1 MICGKFYANPRD
13 RRLTDG
19 PHTRIP
25 VTLVNGLMQ
34 TLRNLGATRLVALAA
49 VGFALIAFFVF
60 IVTRLATPGMT
71 LLYSGLDPSDSGQI
85 VQRMDAQGI
94 PYELRGDGSQ
104 IYVPQDQV
112 ARLRLSL
119 AAEGIPSGGSIG
131 YEIFDRADALGTTNF
146 VQQINQIR
154 ALEGELSRTIRSI
167 NQVRSARVH
176 LVMPKRE
183 LFSRDRAEPTA
194 SVVLALQGGLDKGQ
208 VSAIQHL
215 VSSAVPGM
223 KSKNVSVIDSNGELL
238 ARGADEGALD
248 TANSEDMRRSYEAQL
263 SQAIEQLLAQTL
275 GAGKVRAEVTADI
288 DFNQVTTN
296 KEDFNPDG
304 QVVRS
309 TNSIEET
316 GTTQE
321 RQGANNVSVAN
332 NTPNPPGQDANGTS
346 GSSSQT
352 GRTEEI
358 VNYEISKTVRTEV
371 KAGGEVKRISAAVLV
386 DGVTTVAEDGTR
398 TYAAR
403 TPEELAQI
411 DVLVKSAIGFD
422 EARGDVVQ
430 VTNMKFAEPEI
441 IEEAGMLLGFDKTDL
456 MRLAELVVLAV
467 VALLVLLLV
476 VRPLLG
482 RILSMPAI
490 APANVALAGPGEQ
503 LALPPGAAAALAIPG
518 PAQTQLPGLPSIP
531 SASDA
536 EQIAAEIDQMIDLN
550 QVEGRVR
557 ASSVKKISDLVDQHP
572 EQAVNLIRQWVYQEQ

>member
-1 MICGKFYANPRD
+1 LRKILNELAESP
-13 RRLTDG
+13 TDG
-19 PHTRIP
+19 WANIRIP

-49 VGFALIAFFVF
+49 VGFALIAFFTF

-71 LLYSGLDPSDSGQI
+71 LLYSGLDPADSGQI
-85 VQRMDAQGI
+85 VQRMDAQGV

-112 ARLRLSL
+112 AKLRLSL
-119 AAEGIPSGGSIG
+119 ATEGIPAGGSIG

-154 ALEGELSRTIRSI
+154 ALEGELARTIRSLH
-167 NQVRSARVH
+167 QVRSARVH

-194 SVVLALQGGLDKGQ
+194 SVVLALQGSLDKGQ

-223 KSKNVSVIDSNGELL
+223 KSKNVSVIDNNGELL

-248 TANSEDMRRSYEAQL
+248 TANSEDMRRSYEARL
-263 SQAIEQLLAQTL
+263 SQAIEELLSQTL
-275 GAGKVRAEVTADI
+275 GAGKVRAEVTADL
-288 DFNQVTTN
+288 DFNQITTN
-296 KEDFNPDG
+296 KEDFDPDR

-316 GTTQE
+316 SNSQE

-332 NTPNPPGQDANGTS
+332 NTPNPPGQDASGTS
-346 GSSSQT
+346 GSTSQT

-371 KAGGEVKRISAAVLV
+371 KAGGEVKRISAAVLI
-386 DGVTTVAEDGTR
+386 DGVYTTAEDGTK

-403 TPEELAQI
+403 TPEELTQI
-411 DVLVKSAIGFD
+411 DALVKSAIGFD
-422 EARGDVVQ
+422 DKRGDVVQ
-430 VTNMKFAEPEI
+430 VVNMKFAEPEI
-441 IEEAGMLLGFDKTDL
+441 AEEPGMMLLGLDKTDL

-467 VALLVLLLV
+467 VAMLVLLLV

-482 RILSMPAI
+482 RILAMPSV
-490 APANVALAGPGEQ
+490 APANVALAGPGDQ

-518 PAQTQLPGLPSIP
+518 PAPTGLPGLPSMP
-531 SASDA
+531 SSSEA
-536 EQIAAEIDQMIDLN
+536 EAIAAEIDQMIDLN

-557 ASSVKKISDLVDQHP
+557 ASSIRKISDLVDQHP
-572 EQAVNLIRQWVYQEQ
+572 EQAVSLIRQWVYQEQ

>member
-1 MICGKFYANPRD
+1 
-13 RRLTDG
+13 
-19 PHTRIP
+19 
-25 VTLVNGLMQ
+25 
-34 TLRNLGATRLVALAA
+34 
-49 VGFALIAFFVF
+49 
-60 IVTRLATPGMT
+60 
-71 LLYSGLDPSDSGQI
+71 
-85 VQRMDAQGI
+85 
-94 PYELRGDGSQ
+94 
-104 IYVPQDQV
+104 V

-119 AAEGIPSGGSIG
+119 ASEGIPAGGSIG

-154 ALEGELSRTIRSI
+154 ALEGELSRTIRSLH
-167 NQVRSARVH
+167 QVRSARVH

-194 SVVLALQGGLDKGQ
+194 SVVLALQGSLDKGQ
-208 VSAIQHL
+208 VSAIQHV

-223 KSKNVSVIDSNGELL
+223 RSKSVSVVDSTGELL
-238 ARGADEGALD
+238 ARGADDGALD
-248 TANSEDMRRSYEAQL
+248 TANSEDLRRSYEARL

-275 GAGKVRAEVTADI
+275 GAGKVRAEVTAI
-288 DFNQVTTN
+288 LDFSQVTTN
-296 KEDFNPDG
+296 KEEFNPDG
-304 QVVRS
+304 QVARS

-316 GTTQE
+316 GTSQE
-321 RQGANNVSVAN
+321 RQGENNVSVAN

-346 GSSSQT
+346 GSSSQN

-386 DGVTTVAEDGTR
+386 DGVYTTAPDGTK

-403 TPEELAQI
+403 APEELAQI
-411 DVLVKSAIGFD
+411 NALVKSAIGFD
-422 EARGDVVQ
+422 EKRGDVVEI
-430 VTNMKFAEPEI
+430 VNMKFAEPEL
-441 IEEAGMLLGFDKTDL
+441 IEDSGLSLLGLDKTDL
-456 MRLAELVVLAV
+456 MRIAELIVLAV

-482 RILSMPAI
+482 RILAMPSS
-490 APANVALAGPGEQ
+490 APANIALAGPGDQ

-518 PAQTQLPGLPSIP
+518 PGQTQLPSMP

>member
-1 MICGKFYANPRD
+1 
-13 RRLTDG
+13 
-19 PHTRIP
+19 
-25 VTLVNGLMQ
+25 MQ
-34 TLRNLGATRLVALAA
+34 TLRNLGPTRLVALAA
-49 VGFALIAFFVF
+49 VGFALIAFFAF
-60 IVTRLATPGMT
+60 IVTRLASPGMT

-85 VQRMDAQGI
+85 VQRMDAQNI
-94 PYELRGDGSQ
+94 LYELRGDGAQ

-119 AAEGIPSGGSIG
+119 ASEGIPSGGSVG

-154 ALEGELSRTIRSI
+154 ALEGELARTIRSLH
-167 NQVRSARVH
+167 QVRAARVH

-194 SVVLALQGGLDKGQ
+194 SVVLALQGSLDKGQ

-215 VSSAVPGM
+215 ISSAVSGM
-223 KSKNVSVIDSNGELL
+223 RSKNVSVIDDNGELL
-238 ARGADEGALD
+238 ARGGDEESLETENA
-248 TANSEDMRRSYEAQL
+248 EDMRRSYEARL

-275 GAGKVRAEVTADI
+275 GAGKVRAEVTADL
-288 DFNQVTTN
+288 DFNHITTN

-309 TNSIEET
+309 TNSVEENST
-316 GTTQE
+316 SQE
-321 RQGANNVSVAN
+321 RERGNNVSVAN
-332 NTPNPPGQDANGTS
+332 NTPNPPGQDSNNAT
-346 GSSSQT
+346 GSQSQN
-352 GRTEEI
+352 GRTEET

-403 TPEELAQI
+403 APEELTQI
-411 DVLVKSAIGFD
+411 EALVKSAIGFN
-422 EARGDVVQ
+422 EARGDVVTI
-430 VTNMKFAEPEI
+430 TNMKFAEPEI
-441 IEEAGMLLGFDKTDL
+441 VEDGGMLLGFDKADL

-482 RILSMPAI
+482 RILSMPSI

-503 LALPPGAAAALAIPG
+503 YALPPGAAAALAIPG
-518 PAQTQLPGLPSIP
+518 PAQTQLPSIP

-557 ASSVKKISDLVDQHP
+557 ASSIRKISDLVDQHP

>member
-1 MICGKFYANPRD
+1 M
-13 RRLTDG
+13 
-19 PHTRIP
+19 
-25 VTLVNGLMQ
+25 TLVNGLMQ

-49 VGFALIAFFVF
+49 VGFALIAFFTF

-71 LLYSGLDPSDSGQI
+71 LLYSGLDPADSGQI
-85 VQRMDAQGI
+85 VQRMDTQRI

-112 ARLRLSL
+112 AKLRLSL
-119 AAEGIPSGGSIG
+119 ASEGIPAGGSIG

-154 ALEGELSRTIRSI
+154 ALEGELARTIRSI
-167 NQVRSARVH
+167 HQVRSARVH

-183 LFSRDRAEPTA
+183 LFSRDKAEPTA

-223 KSKNVSVIDSNGELL
+223 KAKNVSVIDNNGDLL
-238 ARGADEGALD
+238 ARGADDGDLD
-248 TANSEDMRRSYEAQL
+248 TANSEDMRRSYEARL

-275 GAGKVRAEVTADI
+275 GAGKVRAEVTADL

-309 TNSIEET
+309 TNSVEET
-316 GTTQE
+316 GNSQE
-321 RQGANNVSVAN
+321 KQAGNNVSVAN
-332 NTPNPPGQDANGTS
+332 NTPNPPGQESVGAGGSTS
-346 GSSSQT
+346 SN
-352 GRTEEI
+352 GRTEET

-371 KAGGEVKRISAAVLV
+371 KAGGDLKRITAAVLV
-386 DGVTTVAEDGTR
+386 DGIYETAADGTK
-398 TYAAR
+398 TYKPRAAD
-403 TPEELAQI
+403 ELAQI
-411 DVLVKSAIGFD
+411 DTLVKSAIGYD
-422 EARGDVVQ
+422 QNRGDVVQ
-430 VTNMKFAEPEI
+430 VVNMKFAEPEI
-441 IEEAGMLLGFDKTDL
+441 VEDAGTMLMGFDKTDL
-456 MRLAELVVLAV
+456 MRLAELLVLAV
-467 VALLVLLLV
+467 VAMLVLLLV
-476 VRPLLG
+476 VRPLLS
-482 RILSMPAI
+482 RILAMPAVG
-490 APANVALAGPGEQ
+490 PANIALTGPGDQ

-518 PAQTQLPGLPSIP
+518 PAPTQLPGLPTMP
-531 SASDA
+531 SSSEA
-536 EQIAAEIDQMIDLN
+536 EAIAAEIDQMIDLN

-557 ASSVKKISDLVDQHP
+557 ASSIRKISDLVDQHP

>member
-1 MICGKFYANPRD
+1 LRKILGERERSP
-13 RRLTDG
+13 TDG
-19 PHTRIP
+19 WATNSIP
-25 VTLVNGLMQ
+25 VTLVNGLTQ

-49 VGFALIAFFVF
+49 VAFALIAFFTF

-85 VQRMDAQGI
+85 VQRMDAQGV
-94 PYELRGDGSQ
+94 PYEIRGDGSQ

-112 ARLRLSL
+112 AKLRLSL
-119 AAEGIPSGGSIG
+119 ATEGIPAGGSIG

-154 ALEGELSRTIRSI
+154 ALEGELARTIRSI
-167 NQVRSARVH
+167 HQVRSARVH

-215 VSSAVPGM
+215 ISSAVPGM
-223 KSKNVSVIDSNGELL
+223 RAKNVSVIDNNGELL
-238 ARGADEGALD
+238 ARGADDGELD
-248 TANSEDMRRSYEAQL
+248 TANSEDMRRSYEARL

-275 GAGKVRAEVTADI
+275 GVGKVRAEVTADL

-309 TNSIEET
+309 TNSVEET
-316 GTTQE
+316 GNSQE

-332 NTPNPPGQDANGTS
+332 NTPNPPGQESGAGS
-346 GSSSQT
+346 GSTSSN
-352 GRTEEI
+352 GRTEET
-358 VNYEISKTVRTEV
+358 VNYEISKIVRTEV
-371 KAGGEVKRISAAVLV
+371 KAGGDVKRISAAVLV
-386 DGVTTVAEDGTR
+386 DGLYETAADGTR
-398 TYAAR
+398 TYQPRSAD
-403 TPEELAQI
+403 ELAQI
-411 DVLVKSAIGFD
+411 DALVKSAIGFN
-422 EARGDVVQ
+422 ETRGDVVK
-430 VTNMKFAEPEI
+430 VVNMKFAEPEI
-441 IEEAGMLLGFDKTDL
+441 VEDAGTMLLGLDKTDL
-456 MRLAELVVLAV
+456 MRLAELLVLAV

-476 VRPLLG
+476 VRPLLS
-482 RILSMPAI
+482 RILAMPSV
-490 APANVALAGPGEQ
+490 APANVALAGPGDQ

-518 PAQTQLPGLPSIP
+518 PAQTTLPGLPTMP
-531 SASDA
+531 SSSDA

-557 ASSVKKISDLVDQHP
+557 ASSIRKISDLVDQHP

>member
-1 MICGKFYANPRD
+1 
-13 RRLTDG
+13 
-19 PHTRIP
+19 
-25 VTLVNGLMQ
+25 MQ

-49 VGFALIAFFVF
+49 VGFALIAFFTF
-60 IVTRLATPGMT
+60 IVTRLASPGMT
-71 LLYSGLDPSDSGQI
+71 LLYSGLDPADSGQI
-85 VQRMDAQGI
+85 IQRIETQGI
-94 PYELRGDGSQ
+94 PYELRGDGAQ

-119 AAEGIPSGGSIG
+119 ASEGIPAGGSIG

-154 ALEGELSRTIRSI
+154 ALEGELARTIRSI
-167 NQVRSARVH
+167 HQVRSARVH

-215 VSSAVPGM
+215 ISSAVPGM
-223 KSKNVSVIDSNGELL
+223 KSKNVSVIDNNGELL
-238 ARGADEGALD
+238 ARGADEGGLD
-248 TANSEDMRRSYEAQL
+248 TASSEDMRRSYEARL
-263 SQAIEQLLAQTL
+263 SQAIEQLLSQTL
-275 GAGKVRAEVTADI
+275 GAGKVRAEVTADL

-316 GTTQE
+316 GTSQE
-321 RQGANNVSVAN
+321 RQPANNVSVAN
-332 NTPNPPGQDANGTS
+332 NTPNPPGQDANGAG
-346 GSSSQT
+346 GSSSQN

-386 DGVTTVAEDGTR
+386 DGIHQVAEDGTR
-398 TYAAR
+398 TYQPRSA
-403 TPEELAQI
+403 EELAQI
-411 DVLVKSAIGFD
+411 DALVKSAIGFD
-422 EARGDVVQ
+422 EKRGDVVN
-430 VTNMKFAEPEI
+430 VVNMKFAEPELV
-441 IEEAGMLLGFDKTDL
+441 EESGMTLLGLDKADL
-456 MRLAELVVLAV
+456 MRLAELVVLAI
-467 VALLVLLLV
+467 VAMLVLLLV
-476 VRPLLG
+476 VRPLLS
-482 RILSMPAI
+482 RILAMPSV
-490 APANVALAGPGEQ
+490 APANVALAGPADQ
-503 LALPPGAAAALAIPG
+503 LALPPAAAAALAIPG
-518 PAQTQLPGLPSIP
+518 PAQPAIPGLPSVP
-531 SASDA
+531 SASEA
-536 EQIAAEIDQMIDLN
+536 EAIAAEIDQMIDLN

-557 ASSVKKISDLVDQHP
+557 ASSIRKISDLVDQHP